1 MVFVSPHLTVKQI
14 VNVGCADR
22 WRARDRQQELSIALQ
37 DGDHEVKESFS
48 DLHLEQH
55 LFLLHLEDKVYGAVV
70 VRLKFVLLLVMNE
83 TFLLQRD
90 E

>member
-1 MVFVSPHLTVKQI
+1 M
-14 VNVGCADR
+14 
-22 WRARDRQQELSIALQ
+22 
-37 DGDHEVKESFS
+37 KESFS